1 MYVRVRRLLAWCVGC
16 AEPHG
21 YGCVL
26 DVLLNRGDVHEHVCV
41 YWSVCGHNGSDVIVG
56 TVSGRMCMRICVC
69 IGVFECLWK

>member
-1 MYVRVRRLLAWCVGC
+1 MYVRVRRLLAWFVGC

-41 YWSVCGHNGSDVIVG
+41 L
-56 TVSGRMCMRICVC
+56 
-69 IGVFECLWK
+69 ECLRKERFGCDCWDGCREDAYAYMRVYRSI

>member
-41 YWSVCGHNGSDVIVG
+41 L
-56 TVSGRMCMRICVC
+56 
-69 IGVFECLWK
+69 ECLRKERFGCDCWDGCREDAYAYMRVYRSI